1 MTEPQSVESTAPN
14 APIARDGVER
24 HVHLLGIL
32 ASLWG
37 ALALLVGVSM
47 LLLAIAAL
55 VQVADS
61 AGLAAGLTAGLFL
74 LVAVF
79 ALIWG
84 GAHLWAAILVRR
96 RKPLGRVLMLGLAV
110 VNLLIIPIGT
120 ALGVY
125 ALWILLTNDGRRL
138 FEPVHV
144 STAR

>member
-1 MTEPQSVESTAPN
+1 M
-14 APIARDGVER
+14 ER

-74 LVAVF
+74 LIAVF

-84 GAHLWAAILVRR
+84 GAHLWAAILVRK
-96 RKPLGRVLMLGLAV
+96 RKPFGRVLMLGLAV
-110 VNLLIIPIGT
+110 VNLLMLPIGT

-125 ALWILLTNDGRRL
+125 ALWILLTNEGRRL
-138 FEPVHV
+138 FEPAHAVV
-144 STAR
+144 PR

>member
-1 MTEPQSVESTAPN
+1 
-14 APIARDGVER
+14 VER
-24 HVHLLGIL
+24 HVHLLGVL

-84 GAHLWAAILVRR
+84 GAHLWAALLLRK

-110 VNLLIIPIGT
+110 VNLLLLPIGT

-125 ALWILLTNDGRRL
+125 ALWILLTNEGRRL
-138 FEPVHV
+138 FEPVHTV
-144 STAR
+144 AAR

>member
-1 MTEPQSVESTAPN
+1 
-14 APIARDGVER
+14 VER
-24 HVHLLGIL
+24 HVHLLGIF

-47 LLLAIAAL
+47 LLLAMAAL

-84 GAHLWAAILVRR
+84 GAHLWAALLLRK
-96 RKPLGRVLMLGLAV
+96 RKPLGRVFMLGLAV

-125 ALWILLTNDGRRL
+125 ALWILLTNEGRRL
-138 FEPVHV
+138 FEPAHPVA
-144 STAR
+144 AR